1 VLLGG
6 LALNEPQIA
15 GALAVVVTIILASRT
30 KVHDWINNLLTDEEI
45 RDGLVLLAAALVI
58 LPLLPEKPIDQW
70 GVFDLRKLWTLAVL
84 VMAINGLGY
93 IAVRALGAKVGLA
106 LAGLF
111 SGFVSSTATIGAM
124 GSRAKTRAELRGGA
138 VAGAAASSVAT
149 VVQLG
154 IVVGLV
160 SIPTL
165 KILVPS
171 LLLSG
176 LAALGYAALFTLR
189 SVRETTEADIA
200 PGRPFSPKTALLFV
214 LVVGAALAVSTALT
228 TWLGDNGLLL
238 ATAGRRIGRLACRS
252 DLGSVARG
260 RRPDRSQDGSGGG
273 ADRFQ
278 HQRDQQDR
286 RGLLARR
293 PPLRIPAAAGNRL
306 DGAGCVGRMVREIL
320 AGMTTTF
327 EVLARR
333 FPAKRAFITGASSGL
348 GLELARALG
357 RDGWKLGLFDRNVER
372 LSRVEEELSGSGFAV
387 LAYPGD
393 VTNADELTVA
403 VNSFAA
409 TQDGLE
415 LDGQQR
421 RRRRL
426 RHTDGSVARGLAL
439 DRRHQLHGRSA
450 RCARRDPASAA

>member
-1 VLLGG
+1 MEERLIIRLAAALAVGLLIGVERERHKGQGPRRAAAGVRTFTLISLAGAISLELGGPPAFLLVAGVIGLFAAISYVRTFRHDAGLTTEVAMVVTVLLGG

-30 KVHDWINNLLTDEEI
+30 KVHDWINNVLTDEEI

-58 LPLLPEKPIDQW
+58 LPLLPEQPIDQW

-214 LVVGAALAVSTALT
+214 LIVGAALAVSTALT

-238 ATAGRRIGRLACRS
+238 ATAVAGLGDSHAAAISAASLAAGGQTEVKMAAVAVLIGFSTNAIS
-252 DLGSVARG
+252 KIVVAFSLG
-260 RRPDRSQDGSGGG
+260 
-273 ADRFQ
+273 
-278 HQRDQQDR
+278 DR
-286 RGLLARR
+286 RFAFQLLPGIVLMVLAAWAGWFVRSLLA
-293 PPLRIPAAAGNRL
+293 
-306 DGAGCVGRMVREIL
+306 
-320 AGMTTTF
+320 
-327 EVLARR
+327 
-333 FPAKRAFITGASSGL
+333 
-348 GLELARALG
+348 
-357 RDGWKLGLFDRNVER
+357 
-372 LSRVEEELSGSGFAV
+372 
-387 LAYPGD
+387 
-393 VTNADELTVA
+393 
-403 VNSFAA
+403 
-409 TQDGLE
+409 
-415 LDGQQR
+415 
-421 RRRRL
+421 
-426 RHTDGSVARGLAL
+426 
-439 DRRHQLHGRSA
+439 
-450 RCARRDPASAA
+450 

>member
-1 VLLGG
+1 VEERLIIRLAAALAVGLLIGVERERHKGQGPRRAAAGVRTFTLISLAGAISLELGGPPAFLLVAGVIGLFAAISYVRTFRHDAGLTTEVAMVVTVLLGG

-58 LPLLPEKPIDQW
+58 LPLLPAKPVDQW

-214 LVVGAALAVSTALT
+214 LIVGAALAVSTALT

-238 ATAGRRIGRLACRS
+238 ATAVAGLGDSHAAAISAASLAAGGQTEVKMAAVAVLIGFSTNAIS
-252 DLGSVARG
+252 KTVVAFSLG
-260 RRPDRSQDGSGGG
+260 
-273 ADRFQ
+273 
-278 HQRDQQDR
+278 DR
-286 RGLLARR
+286 RFAFQLLPGIVLMVLAAWAGWFVRSLLA
-293 PPLRIPAAAGNRL
+293 
-306 DGAGCVGRMVREIL
+306 
-320 AGMTTTF
+320 
-327 EVLARR
+327 
-333 FPAKRAFITGASSGL
+333 
-348 GLELARALG
+348 
-357 RDGWKLGLFDRNVER
+357 
-372 LSRVEEELSGSGFAV
+372 
-387 LAYPGD
+387 
-393 VTNADELTVA
+393 
-403 VNSFAA
+403 
-409 TQDGLE
+409 
-415 LDGQQR
+415 
-421 RRRRL
+421 
-426 RHTDGSVARGLAL
+426 
-439 DRRHQLHGRSA
+439 
-450 RCARRDPASAA
+450 

>member
-1 VLLGG
+1 VEERLIIRLAAALAVGLLIGVERERHKGQGPRRAAAGVRTFTLISLAGAISLELGGPPAFLLVAGVIGLFAAISYVRTFRHDAGLTTEVAMVVTVLLGG

-30 KVHDWINNLLTDEEI
+30 KVHDWINNVLTDEEI

-58 LPLLPEKPIDQW
+58 LPLLPEQPIDQW

-214 LVVGAALAVSTALT
+214 LIVGAALAVSTALT

-238 ATAGRRIGRLACRS
+238 ATAVAGLGDTHAAAISAASLAAGGQTEVKMAAVAVLIGFSTNAIS
-252 DLGSVARG
+252 KTVVAFSLG
-260 RRPDRSQDGSGGG
+260 
-273 ADRFQ
+273 
-278 HQRDQQDR
+278 DR
-286 RGLLARR
+286 RFAFQLLPGIVLMVLAAWAGWFVRSLLA
-293 PPLRIPAAAGNRL
+293 
-306 DGAGCVGRMVREIL
+306 
-320 AGMTTTF
+320 
-327 EVLARR
+327 
-333 FPAKRAFITGASSGL
+333 
-348 GLELARALG
+348 
-357 RDGWKLGLFDRNVER
+357 
-372 LSRVEEELSGSGFAV
+372 
-387 LAYPGD
+387 
-393 VTNADELTVA
+393 
-403 VNSFAA
+403 
-409 TQDGLE
+409 
-415 LDGQQR
+415 
-421 RRRRL
+421 
-426 RHTDGSVARGLAL
+426 
-439 DRRHQLHGRSA
+439 
-450 RCARRDPASAA
+450 